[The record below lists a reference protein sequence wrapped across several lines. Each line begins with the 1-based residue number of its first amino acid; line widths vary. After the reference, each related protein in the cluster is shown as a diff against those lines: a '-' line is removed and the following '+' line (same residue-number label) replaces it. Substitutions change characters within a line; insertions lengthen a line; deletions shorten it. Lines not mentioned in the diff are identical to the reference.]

1 MSYIFSRALVEAY
14 LEASCSDSAP
24 FALSNLNPIPQ
35 AYCSPD
41 RMTAYSRLS
50 RFGMTYAPLTDDRGA
65 ALLTWY
71 LEASRARTFPQQEKA
86 PALTAPD
93 PASGGKCTELSMR
106 YDRNS
111 HSWKTHLCLWDED
124 LPESSVILPKSGTMR
139 NGLCWERTMWE
150 PRTSESASGYL
161 HMIPTPTA
169 CNAPNKGSHSRGP
182 KSLMDVATTG
192 WMPGM
197 MWPPA
202 TTKDLDGGSN
212 SRHAARSRGMWPTHR
227 AGKSSGENPESWLAR
242 YAAGKVSTPPL
253 GLAVKFP
260 SPLASDYKR
269 RGPKSSQQGLPEF
282 VRMFPTPTASCGGKE
297 INRATGKKLIT
308 MVSQFPTP
316 RTKGMCGGTGSF
328 QKMKDLETKGIIT
341 PDERKQMTAGSGGQL
356 NPTWVEWLMGWP
368 LEWTALKPLATG
380 KFLQWRQLHSGF
392 CLADSKKERRG
403 NEHEST
409 T

>member
-1 MSYIFSRALVEAY
+1 MSYIFSRALVEEY

-24 FALSNLNPIPQ
+24 FAPSNSNLIPQ

-71 LEASRARTFPQQEKA
+71 LEDFLARTFQPQEKA
-86 PALTAPD
+86 PALTAPA
-93 PASGGKCTELSMR
+93 PASGEKCTELSMK

-161 HMIPTPTA
+161 VWIGTPTA
-169 CNAPNKGSHSRGP
+169 SGKKRSEKFRVGNKLPNP
-182 KSLMDVATTG
+182 YEFVEM
-192 WMPGM
+192 
-197 MWPPA
+197 
-202 TTKDLDGGSN
+202 
-212 SRHAARSRGMWPTHR
+212 
-227 AGKSSGENPESWLAR
+227 
-242 YAAGKVSTPPL
+242 
-253 GLAVKFP
+253 FP
-260 SPLASDYKR
+260 SPLASE
-269 RGPKSSQQGLPEF
+269 GLSEF
-282 VRMFPTPTASCGGKE
+282 VRMFPTPTSRDWKDSGSSQGNRKSPNLGTIAS
-297 INRATGKKLIT
+297 R
-308 MVSQFPTP
+308 FPTP

-328 QKMKDLETKGIIT
+328 QQLKSLETQGIISSE
-341 PDERKQMTAGSGGQL
+341 ERRQMTAGSGGQL

-380 KFLQWRQLHSGF
+380 KFLQWRQLRSGF

-403 NEHEST
+403 NEH
-409 T
+409 

>member
-14 LEASCSDSAP
+14 SEANCSASEPSAP
-24 FALSNLNPIPQ
+24 SNSTPTPQ
-35 AYCSPD
+35 AYCSPA
-41 RMTAYSRLS
+41 RMTDYSRLS

-169 CNAPNKGSHSRGP
+169 CNAPNKGSHSREP

-192 WMPGM
+192 WMPRM
-197 MWPPA
+197 
-202 TTKDLDGGSN
+202 
-212 SRHAARSRGMWPTHR
+212 MWPTHR
-227 AGKSSGENPESWLAR
+227 AGKSSGENPESWLDR

-368 LEWTALKPLATG
+368 LEWTALKPLATD
-380 KFLQWRQLHSGF
+380 KYRLWRQLHSEF
-392 CLADSKKERRG
+392 CSEGSKAERRG
-403 NEHEST
+403 NEGVSL
-409 T
+409 

>member
-71 LEASRARTFPQQEKA
+71 LEAFRARTFQLREKA
-86 PALTAPD
+86 PALTAPA
-93 PASGGKCTELSMR
+93 PGSGGKCTELSMR

-111 HSWKTHLCLWDED
+111 HSWKTHLCLWAED

-297 INRATGKKLIT
+297 SNRATGKKLIT
-308 MVSQFPTP
+308 VVSQFPTP
-316 RTKGMCGGTGSF
+316 RTKGMCGGSGAF
-328 QKMKDLETKGIIT
+328 QKMKALETQGIISSE
-341 PDERKQMTAGSGGQL
+341 ERRQMTAGSGGQL

-392 CLADSKKERRG
+392 CLADSKKERR
-403 NEHEST
+403 ESEACA
-409 T
+409 

>member
-71 LEASRARTFPQQEKA
+71 LEASRARTFQPQEKA
-86 PALTAPD
+86 PALTAPA
-93 PASGGKCTELSMR
+93 PASGGKCTELSMK
-106 YDRNS
+106 YDLNS

-161 HMIPTPTA
+161 VWIETPTA
-169 CNAPNKGSHSRGP
+169 SGKKRSEKFRVGNKLPNP
-182 KSLMDVATTG
+182 YEFVEM
-192 WMPGM
+192 
-197 MWPPA
+197 
-202 TTKDLDGGSN
+202 
-212 SRHAARSRGMWPTHR
+212 
-227 AGKSSGENPESWLAR
+227 
-242 YAAGKVSTPPL
+242 
-253 GLAVKFP
+253 FP

-308 MVSQFPTP
+308 VVSQFPTP

-328 QKMKDLETKGIIT
+328 RKMKDLEAKGIIT

-392 CLADSKKERRG
+392 CLADSKKERR
-403 NEHEST
+403 ESEACA
-409 T
+409 

>member
-1 MSYIFSRALVEAY
+1 MSFIFSRALVEAY

-24 FALSNLNPIPQ
+24 FAPSNSNPIPQ
-35 AYCSPD
+35 ACCSPD

-50 RFGMTYAPLTDDRGA
+50 RFGMTYEPLTDDRGA

-71 LEASRARTFPQQEKA
+71 LEASRARTFQPQEKA
-86 PALTAPD
+86 PALTAPA
-93 PASGGKCTELSMR
+93 PASGGKCTELSMK

-192 WMPGM
+192 WMPVM
-197 MWPPA
+197 MWP
-202 TTKDLDGGSN
+202 TL
-212 SRHAARSRGMWPTHR
+212 R

-242 YAAGKVSTPPL
+242 YVAGKVSTPPL
-253 GLAVKFP
+253 GLDVKFATP
-260 SPLASDYKR
+260 QARDFRTGEAR
-269 RGPKSSQQGLPEF
+269 RWEDPARSRNLNDQIAK
-282 VRMFPTPTASCGGKE
+282 FPTPTSRDWKDSGSSQGNRKSPNLGTIAS
-297 INRATGKKLIT
+297 R
-308 MVSQFPTP
+308 FPTP
-316 RTKGMCGGTGSF
+316 RTKVMCGGTGSYR
-328 QKMKDLETKGIIT
+328 KMKDLEAKGIISSE
-341 PDERKQMTAGSGGQL
+341 ERRQMTAGSGGQL

-368 LEWTALKPLATG
+368 LEWTALKPLATD
-380 KFLQWRQLHSGF
+380 KYRLWQQLHSGF

-403 NEHEST
+403 NESHS
-409 T
+409 

>member
-1 MSYIFSRALVEAY
+1 MSYIFSRALVEEY

-24 FALSNLNPIPQ
+24 SAPSSSNPGPQ

-71 LEASRARTFPQQEKA
+71 LEASRARTFQPQEKA
-86 PALTAPD
+86 PALTAPA
-93 PASGGKCTELSMR
+93 PVSGGKCTELSMR

-161 HMIPTPTA
+161 VWIGTPTA
-169 CNAPNKGSHSRGP
+169 SGKKRSEKFREGNKLPNPHEFVE
-182 KSLMDVATTG
+182 M
-192 WMPGM
+192 
-197 MWPPA
+197 
-202 TTKDLDGGSN
+202 
-212 SRHAARSRGMWPTHR
+212 
-227 AGKSSGENPESWLAR
+227 
-242 YAAGKVSTPPL
+242 
-253 GLAVKFP
+253 FP
-260 SPLASDYKR
+260 SPLSSDHKR
-269 RGPKSSQQGLPEF
+269 RGPNSSQQGLPEFVRMFPTPLSSDHKRRGPNSSQQGLPEF
-282 VRMFPTPTASCGGKE
+282 VRMFPTPTSSCGGKE
-297 INRATGKKLIT
+297 SNRKTGKKLIT
-308 MVSQFPTP
+308 VVSQFPTP
-316 RTKGMCGGTGSF
+316 RTKGMCGGTGSYR
-328 QKMKDLETKGIIT
+328 KMKDLEAKGIIT

-368 LEWTALKPLATG
+368 EGWTELKPLATG

-403 NEHEST
+403 NEH
-409 T
+409 

>member
-71 LEASRARTFPQQEKA
+71 LEASRARTFQPQEKA
-86 PALTAPD
+86 PALTAPA
-93 PASGGKCTELSMR
+93 PASGGKCTELSMK

-161 HMIPTPTA
+161 VWIETPTA
-169 CNAPNKGSHSRGP
+169 SGKKRSEKFRVGNKLPNP
-182 KSLMDVATTG
+182 YEFVEM
-192 WMPGM
+192 
-197 MWPPA
+197 
-202 TTKDLDGGSN
+202 
-212 SRHAARSRGMWPTHR
+212 
-227 AGKSSGENPESWLAR
+227 
-242 YAAGKVSTPPL
+242 
-253 GLAVKFP
+253 FP
-260 SPLASDYKR
+260 SPLASDHKR
-269 RGPKSSQQGLPEF
+269 RGPNSRQQGLSEF

-308 MVSQFPTP
+308 VVSQFPTP
-316 RTKGMCGGTGSF
+316 RTKGMCGGSGAF
-328 QKMKDLETKGIIT
+328 QKMKALETQGIISSE
-341 PDERKQMTAGSGGQL
+341 ERRQMTAGSGGQL

-368 LEWTALKPLATG
+368 LEWTALKPLATA

-392 CLADSKKERRG
+392 CLADSKKERR
-403 NEHEST
+403 ESEACA
-409 T
+409 

>member
-1 MSYIFSRALVEAY
+1 MSYIFSRALVEEY
-14 LEASCSDSAP
+14 LGASCSESAP
-24 FALSNLNPIPQ
+24 FAPLSSNPIPQ

-41 RMTAYSRLS
+41 KMTAYSRLS
-50 RFGMTYAPLTDDRGA
+50 RFGMTYAPLTDDDGA

-71 LEASRARTFPQQEKA
+71 LEASRARTFQPQEKV
-86 PALTAPD
+86 PALTAPA
-93 PASGGKCTELSMR
+93 PASGGKCTELSMS

-197 MWPPA
+197 MWPTA
-202 TTKDLDGGSN
+202 TTKGLDGGSN

-242 YAAGKVSTPPL
+242 YVAGKVSTPPL
-253 GLAVKFP
+253 GLAVKFATP
-260 SPLASDYKR
+260 QARDFRTGEAARWNNPARSRNLNDQIAK
-269 RGPKSSQQGLPEF
+269 
-282 VRMFPTPTASCGGKE
+282 FPTPTSRDWKDSGPTQG
-297 INRATGKKLIT
+297 NRKTPGLGTI
-308 MVSQFPTP
+308 VSRFPTP
-316 RTKGMCGGTGSF
+316 CTNGMCGGT
-328 QKMKDLETKGIIT
+328 
-341 PDERKQMTAGSGGQL
+341 GSGGQL

-368 LEWTALKPLATG
+368 LEWTDLKPLATG

-392 CLADSKKERRG
+392 YSNDSR
-403 NEHEST
+403 T
-409 T
+409 TTPN

>member
-14 LEASCSDSAP
+14 LAASCSDSAP

-50 RFGMTYAPLTDDRGA
+50 RFGMTYEPLTDDRGA

-71 LEASRARTFPQQEKA
+71 LEASRARTFQPQEKA
-86 PALTAPD
+86 PALTAPA

-150 PRTSESASGYL
+150 PRMRESACGYL
-161 HMIPTPTA
+161 
-169 CNAPNKGSHSRGP
+169 
-182 KSLMDVATTG
+182 L
-192 WMPGM
+192 
-197 MWPPA
+197 
-202 TTKDLDGGSN
+202 SN
-212 SRHAARSRGMWPTHR
+212 
-227 AGKSSGENPESWLAR
+227 
-242 YAAGKVSTPPL
+242 PPL
-253 GLAVKFP
+253 GLAMKFATP
-260 SPLASDYKR
+260 QARDFRTGEAR
-269 RGPKSSQQGLPEF
+269 RWEDPARSRNLNDQIAK
-282 VRMFPTPTASCGGKE
+282 FPTPTSRDWKDSGSSQGNRKSPNLGTIAS
-297 INRATGKKLIT
+297 R
-308 MVSQFPTP
+308 FPTP
-316 RTKGMCGGTGSF
+316 RTKGMCGGSGAF
-328 QKMKDLETKGIIT
+328 QKMKALEAKGIIT

-392 CLADSKKERRG
+392 YSNDSR
-403 NEHEST
+403 T
-409 T
+409 TTPN

>member
-14 LEASCSDSAP
+14 LAASCSECEP
-24 FALSNLNPIPQ
+24 FAPSNSNPIPQ
-35 AYCSPD
+35 ACCSPD
-41 RMTAYSRLS
+41 KMTAYSRLS
-50 RFGMTYAPLTDDRGA
+50 RFGMTYAPLTDDDGA

-71 LEASRARTFPQQEKA
+71 LEASRARTFQPQEKA
-86 PALTAPD
+86 PALTAPA
-93 PASGGKCTELSMR
+93 PASGGKCTELSMK

-197 MWPPA
+197 MWP
-202 TTKDLDGGSN
+202 TL
-212 SRHAARSRGMWPTHR
+212 R

-242 YAAGKVSTPPL
+242 YVAGKVSTPPL
-253 GLAVKFP
+253 GLDVKFATP
-260 SPLASDYKR
+260 QARDFRTGEAR
-269 RGPKSSQQGLPEF
+269 RWEDPARSRNLNDQIAK
-282 VRMFPTPTASCGGKE
+282 FPTPTSRDWKDSGSSQGNRKSPNLGTIAS
-297 INRATGKKLIT
+297 R
-308 MVSQFPTP
+308 FPTP
-316 RTKGMCGGTGSF
+316 RTKGMCGGTGSYR
-328 QKMKDLETKGIIT
+328 KMKDLEAKGIISSE
-341 PDERKQMTAGSGGQL
+341 ERRQMTAGSGGQL

-403 NEHEST
+403 NEH
-409 T
+409 

>member
-50 RFGMTYAPLTDDRGA
+50 RFGMTYAPLTDDDGA

-71 LEASRARTFPQQEKA
+71 LEASRARTFQPQEKA
-86 PALTAPD
+86 PALTAPA

-124 LPESSVILPKSGTMR
+124 LPESSVILPESGTMQ

-161 HMIPTPTA
+161 VWIGTPTA
-169 CNAPNKGSHSRGP
+169 SGKNRSKKFREGNKLPNP
-182 KSLMDVATTG
+182 
-192 WMPGM
+192 
-197 MWPPA
+197 
-202 TTKDLDGGSN
+202 
-212 SRHAARSRGMWPTHR
+212 
-227 AGKSSGENPESWLAR
+227 
-242 YAAGKVSTPPL
+242 Y
-253 GLAVKFP
+253 
-260 SPLASDYKR
+260 
-269 RGPKSSQQGLPEF
+269 EF
-282 VRMFPTPTASCGGKE
+282 VEMFPTPTSRDWKDSGSSQGNRKSPNLGTIAS
-297 INRATGKKLIT
+297 R
-308 MVSQFPTP
+308 FPTP

-328 QKMKDLETKGIIT
+328 QQLKSLETQGIISSE
-341 PDERKQMTAGSGGQL
+341 ERRQMTAGSGGQL

-368 LEWTALKPLATG
+368 LEWTALKPLVTG
-380 KFLQWRQLHSGF
+380 KFLQWRQLHSLF
-392 CLADSKKERRG
+392 YSADFKMERRHY
-403 NEHEST
+403 ERLDRE
-409 T
+409 

>member
-71 LEASRARTFPQQEKA
+71 LEASRARTFQPQEKA
-86 PALTAPD
+86 PALTAPA

-161 HMIPTPTA
+161 VWIGMPTA
-169 CNAPNKGSHSRGP
+169 SGKKRSEKFRVGNKLPNP
-182 KSLMDVATTG
+182 YEFVEM
-192 WMPGM
+192 
-197 MWPPA
+197 
-202 TTKDLDGGSN
+202 
-212 SRHAARSRGMWPTHR
+212 
-227 AGKSSGENPESWLAR
+227 
-242 YAAGKVSTPPL
+242 
-253 GLAVKFP
+253 FP

-282 VRMFPTPTASCGGKE
+282 VRMFPTPTSSCGGKE
-297 INRATGKKLIT
+297 SNRKTGKKLIT
-308 MVSQFPTP
+308 VVSQFPTP
-316 RTKGMCGGTGSF
+316 RTKGMCGGDGEFSENERPGSQGNYHAGRAETNDCGEWWSAEPGVGRVAHGVAARVDRIKALGNGQVPAVAATAF
-328 QKMKDLETKGIIT
+328 RVLLERFTNHN
-341 PDERKQMTAGSGGQL
+341 PQL
-356 NPTWVEWLMGWP
+356 TL
-368 LEWTALKPLATG
+368 
-380 KFLQWRQLHSGF
+380 F
-392 CLADSKKERRG
+392 
-403 NEHEST
+403 
-409 T
+409 

>member
-14 LEASCSDSAP
+14 LAASCSECEP
-24 FALSNLNPIPQ
+24 FAPSNSNPIPQ
-35 AYCSPD
+35 ACCSPD
-41 RMTAYSRLS
+41 KMTAYSRLS
-50 RFGMTYAPLTDDRGA
+50 RFGMTYAPLTDDDGA

-71 LEASRARTFPQQEKA
+71 LEASRARTFQPQEKA
-86 PALTAPD
+86 PALTAPA
-93 PASGGKCTELSMR
+93 PASGGKCTELSMK

-197 MWPPA
+197 MWP
-202 TTKDLDGGSN
+202 TL
-212 SRHAARSRGMWPTHR
+212 R

-242 YAAGKVSTPPL
+242 YVAGKVSTPPL
-253 GLAVKFP
+253 GLDVKFATP
-260 SPLASDYKR
+260 QARDFRTGEAR
-269 RGPKSSQQGLPEF
+269 RWEDPARSRNLNDQIAK
-282 VRMFPTPTASCGGKE
+282 FPTPTSRDWKDSGSSQGNRKSPNLGTIAS
-297 INRATGKKLIT
+297 R
-308 MVSQFPTP
+308 FPTP
-316 RTKGMCGGTGSF
+316 RTKGMCGGTGSYR
-328 QKMKDLETKGIIT
+328 KMKDLEAKGIISSE
-341 PDERKQMTAGSGGQL
+341 ERRQMTAGSGGQL